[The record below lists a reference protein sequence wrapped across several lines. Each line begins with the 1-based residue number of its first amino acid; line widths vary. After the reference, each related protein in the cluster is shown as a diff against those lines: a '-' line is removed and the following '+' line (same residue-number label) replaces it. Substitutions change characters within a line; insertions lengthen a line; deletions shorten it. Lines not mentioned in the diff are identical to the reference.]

1 MGDNMKDRSVS
12 DLRYT
17 ITWRNPYKPR
27 PEGLPKIL
35 CSSPFEE
42 DLTLPWIMA
51 SNWGLSA
58 WAIGIYFEHLKPK
71 RKMDEE
77 KRAAMRKKRM
87 HTRIEKTAPL
97 FADEFEKKELEK
109 RADYFAG
116 KSQVDE
122 AELNKRIEE
131 FTDLMTP
138 GEGVRYLLSLGV
150 PTELSEEDKK
160 LCEDIKQFRANE
172 KNFSA
177 EEFRIRCQ
185 KRAAEKAERERKA
198 MEALMDIRNEPLFAG
213 L

>member
-1 MGDNMKDRSVS
+1 MGDSMKDRRVT

-27 PEGLPKIL
+27 PVGLPKIL
-35 CSSPFEE
+35 CCSPFEE
-42 DLTLPWIMA
+42 ELTLPWIIA

-58 WAIGIYFEHLKPK
+58 WAIGIYFEHPKPK

-77 KRAAMRKKRM
+77 KRASMRRKRM
-87 HTRIEKTAPL
+87 QTRVEKTAPL
-97 FADEFEKKELEK
+97 FADEFEKNELEK
-109 RADYFAG
+109 RPEYFAG

-122 AELNKRIEE
+122 DELNQRMNE
-131 FTDLMTP
+131 FSDLMTP
-138 GEGVRYLLSLGV
+138 GEAIKYMLKLGV
-150 PTELSEEDKK
+150 PTELSDEDKK
-160 LCEDIKQFRANE
+160 LVEEVKRFRANE

-177 EEFRIRCQ
+177 EEFRVRCQ

-198 MEALMDIRNEPLFAG
+198 LEALMDIRNEPLFAG

>member
-1 MGDNMKDRSVS
+1 MHVTPRTCPGPGDLWQMS
-12 DLRYT
+12 
-17 ITWRNPYKPR
+17 WQ
-27 PEGLPKIL
+27 
-35 CSSPFEE
+35 
-42 DLTLPWIMA
+42 
-51 SNWGLSA
+51 
-58 WAIGIYFEHLKPK
+58 
-71 RKMDEE
+71 EE
-77 KRAAMRKKRM
+77 KRQAEYERLV
-87 HTRIEKTAPL
+87 ED
-97 FADEFEKKELEK
+97 FFEKKELQQRPE
-109 RADYFAG
+109 YFAG

-138 GEGVRYLLSLGV
+138 GEAVRYLLSLGV

-177 EEFRIRCQ
+177 EEFRVRCQ

>member
-1 MGDNMKDRSVS
+1 LGDNMKDRSVS